1 MAGTEAKAQNSATI
15 NPDYYSLT
23 NPFVV
28 PNLPD
33 RSSINIKIKTGKATP
48 ITMEDL
54 ASGQSIQIQNPHG
67 VIANSDIITLNEPG
81 VRSWRYKDKS

>member
-1 MAGTEAKAQNSATI
+1 MAGTEAKAQTSATI

-28 PNLPD
+28 RNLPNQ
-33 RSSINIKIKTGKATP
+33 SNINIRIKTGKATP

-54 ASGQSIQIQNPHG
+54 ASGQSIQIQNPYG
-67 VIANSDIITLNEPG
+67 VITNSDVIILNEPG
-81 VRSWRYKDKS
+81 VRSWRYKDKN

>member
-1 MAGTEAKAQNSATI
+1 MAGTEAKAQTSATI
-15 NPDYYSLT
+15 NPDYYSMS

-33 RSSINIKIKTGKATP
+33 RSSINIRIKTGKATP

-54 ASGQSIQIQNPHG
+54 ASGQSIQIDNP
-67 VIANSDIITLNEPG
+67 E
-81 VRSWRYKDKS
+81 